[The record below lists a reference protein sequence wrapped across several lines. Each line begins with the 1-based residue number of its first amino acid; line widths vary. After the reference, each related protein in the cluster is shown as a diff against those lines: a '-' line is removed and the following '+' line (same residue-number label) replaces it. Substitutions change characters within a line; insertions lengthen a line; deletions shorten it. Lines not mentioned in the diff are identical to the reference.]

1 MFPFSFT
8 AAVRLVFAHGTFIRS
23 ERWQSE
29 DRHAATRHLS
39 FTRPARHERVVN
51 ANMNVDIKESS
62 KGGQRHVNQTS
73 KSRQRDI
80 NGTSKSRQQV
90 INRPSTE
97 ELSRRDR
104 RDIVFGGHKRF
115 VRRGLAGQQTA
126 RRYLMGAGLY

>member
-29 DRHAATRHLS
+29 DRHELLATCPS
-39 FTRPARHERVVN
+39 PVRPRHERVVN
-51 ANMNVDIKESS
+51 ANINIDIKESLT
-62 KGGQRHVNQTS
+62 GGQRDVNQTS

-97 ELSRRDR
+97 ETFSSRSER
-104 RDIVFGGHKRF
+104 RCFWRS
-115 VRRGLAGQQTA
+115 
-126 RRYLMGAGLY
+126 